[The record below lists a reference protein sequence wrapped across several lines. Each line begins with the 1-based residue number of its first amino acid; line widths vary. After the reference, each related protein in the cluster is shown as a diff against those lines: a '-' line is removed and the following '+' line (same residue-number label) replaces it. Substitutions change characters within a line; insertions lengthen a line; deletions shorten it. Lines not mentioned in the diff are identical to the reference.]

1 MAIDY
6 AQIGRNVKHYR
17 LQKELKQIQLAEK
30 VHVTEQHIS
39 HIECGRTKLS
49 LPLLVSLSEA
59 LSVDVRLLLGMK
71 DRTPELDAELSEVHY
86 GEDCFDC
93 TRSRRDHADQPHCN
107 VQAYP

>member
-6 AQIGRNVKHYR
+6 VQIGRNVKHYR

-59 LSVDVRLLLGMK
+59 WA
-71 DRTPELDAELSEVHY
+71 LDNIVYSIS
-86 GEDCFDC
+86 GQITEDEILEMINSID
-93 TRSRRDHADQPHCN
+93 
-107 VQAYP
+107 

>member
-17 LQKELKQIQLAEK
+17 LQKELKQIAEK

-71 DRTPELDAELSEVHY
+71 DRTPELDAELSEL
-86 GEDCFDC
+86 FSSC
-93 TRSRRDHADQPHCN
+93 TPEEKRFCIEICKTALSFRP
-107 VQAYP
+107 

>member
-6 AQIGRNVKHYR
+6 VQIGRNVKHYR

-39 HIECGRTKLS
+39 HIECGRTILS

-71 DRTPELDAELSEVHY
+71 DRTPELDAELSEL
-86 GEDCFDC
+86 FSSC
-93 TRSRRDHADQPHCN
+93 TPEEKRFCIEICKTALSFRP
-107 VQAYP
+107 

>member
-17 LQKELKQIQLAEK
+17 LQNELKQIDLADK

-71 DRTPELDAELSEVHY
+71 DRTPELDAELRELFS
-86 GEDCFDC
+86 DC
-93 TRSRRDHADQPHCN
+93 TPEEKRFCIEICKTALSFRP
-107 VQAYP
+107 